1 MQSLLGRSQARAK
14 TTRYV
19 GALEDAKKAAG
30 NGHIHEIIK
39 FPPKC
44 VDNFGHWKD
53 PIYLKK
59 NIILL

>member
-39 FPPKC
+39 FPPKR
-44 VDNFGHWKD
+44 VGN
-53 PIYLKK
+53 
-59 NIILL
+59 LLLYTG